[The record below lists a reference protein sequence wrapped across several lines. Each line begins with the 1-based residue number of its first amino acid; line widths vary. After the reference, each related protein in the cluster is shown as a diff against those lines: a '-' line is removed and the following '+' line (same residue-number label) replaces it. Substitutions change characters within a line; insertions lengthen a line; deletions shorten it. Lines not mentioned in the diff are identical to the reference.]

1 MLLYIIFLL
10 IFFLI
15 LILLFKTR
23 SPFWKYQPVYHLYN
37 PYNIFHW
44 NPFIVNKDPIDEDK
58 YFNKNIKCIDC
69 NILSNH
75 EKIYITN
82 LIQNHFLKEKD
93 IHYKPSQ
100 DELFASFQSHNKKCF
115 ISLFYD
121 NEKIIEEKKMH
132 YSQDKKLVGVISSRP
147 VYIDFFKKHNGN
159 IKVYY
164 VDHLCVHNNYRNQ
177 KIAPQL
183 IQSHERCRRKIIPSY
198 RISLFRRDISLSN
211 IMPFTSFNCHVF
223 ETNYWNY
230 PIKTIPSLQ
239 IVLITNNN
247 IHILYDFLKENK
259 SLFECVIT
267 PDISHVLYLIK
278 NNYVHIYVGII
289 NNKTIG
295 CYFFRNS
302 FTLFKNRIAF
312 ECFGSI
318 FSPNYDIN
326 DNINALEHAS
336 FDCAKN
342 TKCGTMLYDN
352 ISHNKAYIDYIKK
365 KYSESYNYPCAYYFY
380 NFIIHPKPSNEIFI
394 FH

>member
-1 MLLYIIFLL
+1 MLYYIIF
-10 IFFLI
+10 IIFLI
-15 LILLFKTR
+15 LILLLLNTR

-37 PYNIFHW
+37 PFNTFHW
-44 NPFIVNKDPIDEDK
+44 NPFIVNKDPIEKNK
-58 YFNKNIKCIDC
+58 YFNKDINCLDC
-69 NILSNH
+69 NKLKNY
-75 EKIYITN
+75 EKIFITN

-93 IHYKPSQ
+93 IHYKPSIE
-100 DELFASFQSHNKKCF
+100 ELFSSFQSHNKKSF
-115 ISLFYD
+115 ISLYYD
-121 NEKIIEEKKMH
+121 NEKIVDEQKQH
-132 YSQDKKLVGVISSRP
+132 YSEDTKLVGIISSRP
-147 VYIDFFKKHNGN
+147 IHIDFFKKYKGN

-164 VDHLCVHNNYRNQ
+164 VDHLCVHNKYRNK

-183 IQSHERCRRKIIPSY
+183 IQTHERLRRELVPSY

-223 ETNYWNY
+223 ETNFWTY
-230 PIKTIPSLQ
+230 PIKNKQSLN

-267 PDISHVLYLIK
+267 PDVSHMLYLIK
-278 NNYVHIYVGII
+278 NKFVYLYVGII
-289 NNKTIG
+289 DNKTIG
-295 CYFFRNS
+295 SYFFKNS
-302 FTLFKNRIAF
+302 FTYFKNRIAF

-318 FSPNYDIN
+318 FSDKYNIN
-326 DNINALEHAS
+326 DNINALELAS

-342 TKCGTMLYDN
+342 TKCGHMLYDN
-352 ISHNKAYIDYIKK
+352 ISHNKAYIDFLQK
-365 KYSESYNYPCAYYFY
+365 KYIESYNYPCAYYFY